1 MTPTLVLLSGF
12 EVIVQRPSNWPPSW
26 LPLLCNPYINSY
38 PFLPQVPGSEK
49 VTHSEK
55 NCSGR
60 RLCLESEVV
69 PTKRHSC
76 GTAEECRCCY
86 CHCLHPCPIYYHS
99 HHAAFLCPPVPH
111 SFRGMLHSSLPS
123 GPLLLP
129 CSHLSVCLLQAI
141 ASDVLCLDC
150 PSSSSVYVSI
160 VVTQEQYLE
169 RVIMYGLLD
178 CWKSWS
184 NQVEFALM

>member
-1 MTPTLVLLSGF
+1 MLLL
-12 EVIVQRPSNWPPSW
+12 PLPPS
-26 LPLLCNPYINSY
+26 LS
-38 PFLPQVPGSEK
+38 
-49 VTHSEK
+49 
-55 NCSGR
+55 
-60 RLCLESEVV
+60 
-69 PTKRHSC
+69 
-76 GTAEECRCCY
+76 
-86 CHCLHPCPIYYHS
+86 IYYHS

-129 CSHLSVCLLQAI
+129 YSHLSVCLLQAI

-169 RVIMYGLLD
+169 RVIIYGLLD
-178 CWKSWS
+178 CWKS
-184 NQVEFALM
+184 